1 MRALTPLLVFA
12 VGILCGCAH
21 TPTSSD
27 SHYFRT
33 VSLPHIALADGE
45 RIESVEVVISCAR
58 FRAINRIPNDWSEEV
73 VSPVSEVSTFK
84 ATAGH
89 GSTSLW
95 SSSDLDDFITIMICE
110 PDCFDIKS
118 KVGIFVGEHQRTV
131 SFGRSE
137 LVMKTPSN
145 KSLQATRDGR
155 SSSASRS
162 TSFGPACLSSE
173 R

>member
-1 MRALTPLLVFA
+1 MRDLTPLFVFA

-33 VSLPHIALADGE
+33 VSLPPIALADGE

-58 FRAINRIPNDWSEEV
+58 FRAINRIPNDWSVEV

-95 SSSDLDDFITIMICE
+95 SGSDLDDFVTIMICE
-110 PDCFDIKS
+110 PDCFDIKA
-118 KVGIFVGEHQRTV
+118 KVGIFVGEHERTV
-131 SFGRSE
+131 SFGRSG
-137 LVMKTPSN
+137 LVMKTSAN
-145 KSLQATRDGR
+145 KSPQETRPGI
-155 SSSASRS
+155 SRC
-162 TSFGPACLSSE
+162 GIAEDIIHPACLSSG